1 MQSTI
6 QNSLHRTLRSF
17 AAQCNQSKAVKK
29 FIASWDRQVEVR
41 SLDTTES
48 YSLITKAAQVQVATA
63 DDGECSQL
71 TITADQEILE
81 QVFSGEL
88 NPARA
93 HLDGELQVY
102 GSQKDQLILDA
113 IVMLI
118 WGF

>member
-1 MQSTI
+1 M
-6 QNSLHRTLRSF
+6 SF
-17 AAQCNQSKAVKK
+17 AEQCNQSKAVKK
-29 FIASWDRQVEVR
+29 FIANWDRQVEVR
-41 SLDTTES
+41 TLDTTGR
-48 YSLITKAAQVQVATA
+48 YSLITKAGQVQVAAT
-63 DDGECSQL
+63 DNCERPQL
-71 TITADQEILE
+71 TITAEQEILE

-113 IVMLI
+113 VVLLI

>member
-6 QNSLHRTLRSF
+6 QNSLHRTLLSF
-17 AAQCNQSKAVKK
+17 AEQCNQSTAVKK
-29 FIASWDRQVEVR
+29 FIANWDRQVEVQ
-41 SLDTTES
+41 SIDTTPR
-48 YSLITKAAQVQVATA
+48 YSLITKAGQILVATA
-63 DDGECSQL
+63 DDCERPQL
-71 TITADQEILE
+71 TITADQDILE